1 MEDFDIVFKQSDG
14 TELVFNT
21 SLIDE
26 DVLRVRCGLK
36 PKEED

>member
-1 MEDFDIVFKQSDG
+1 MKDFDIILKQPDG

-26 DVLRVRCGLK
+26 DVLRMRLGLE
-36 PKEED
+36 PKEQD